1 MISRYLNY
9 FRQATGCV
17 FFEPAVESNL
27 SKINH
32 ELTTRNFAPIP
43 EEYYNFLKL
52 TDGLIFNGIELYGSV
67 PHYRELK
74 EYTFPNLITVNEY
87 YLNYDYFIRKLVIGR
102 ISENLLL
109 YNENEKVYTI
119 ADRINLRPI
128 LECESFVAFL
138 KIFYDHALPPNER

>member
-1 MISRYLNY
+1 MIYQSFKMAVKAIAGNKMRSFLTILGVVIGVVAIVVLVSIGQGANSS
-9 FRQATGCV
+9 V
-17 FFEPAVESNL
+17 VES
-27 SKINH
+27 
-32 ELTTRNFAPIP
+32 
-43 EEYYNFLKL
+43 
-52 TDGLIFNGIELYGSV
+52 IEGMG
-67 PHYRELK
+67 
-74 EYTFPNLITVNEY
+74 TNLITANEY
-87 YLNYDYFIRKLVIGR
+87 YLSYDYFIRKLVIGR